1 MRLFWAT
8 AGMNGKE
15 RERAKREEREERE
28 RAALR
33 YFPAHLS
40 GTQTGNIQKMCVTP
54 SKLHTSPLPMR
65 YLLVNLI
72 I

>member
-1 MRLFWAT
+1 MGKRE
-8 AGMNGKE
+8 KE
-15 RERAKREEREERE
+15 RRERREKRERE

-54 SKLHTSPLPMR
+54 SKLHTSPLPIR